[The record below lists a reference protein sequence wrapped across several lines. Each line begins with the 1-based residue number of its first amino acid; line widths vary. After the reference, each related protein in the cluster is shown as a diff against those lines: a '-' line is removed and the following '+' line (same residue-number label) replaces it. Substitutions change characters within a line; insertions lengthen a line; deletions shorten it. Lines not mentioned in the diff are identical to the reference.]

1 MFDLGRLQK
10 ILNTLSIIELEIKL
24 VQFHENGFQ
33 CSQGLVQLNRGP
45 MYECHSLIKF

>member
-10 ILNTLSIIELEIKL
+10 VINTLSIIELEIKL

-33 CSQGLVQLNRGP
+33 SSQGLVQLNRRP
-45 MYECHSLIKF
+45 MYECHSPIKF